1 MPDSSR
7 ERLAYVLLAVGVV
20 AFAVLHTV
28 LAHWKSQGLMSEWGF
43 DLTFFHNL
51 VWNFSEG
58 HGYRQ
63 SATYHEPP
71 GIFAETHFE
80 PIILLAV
87 PFYKVVPS
95 LTTLFA
101 VQATLI
107 ALGSIGVF
115 RLVRSGGGTALAAV
129 AGAWLYLGWWPVW
142 RVTMADIRPLT
153 WALPLLL
160 LCCAALREGKHREA
174 FAWGLAACFSREE
187 IPLLVIG
194 LCAAAW
200 LWRLEPRGRRRTTA
214 VLLAVASV
222 VFLVGTTMMRSNSTF
237 YIRPMDWIRTMLG
250 GENPDGAMAQWG
262 HSAGEL
268 LGTRVRFLA
277 EWFVPVGI
285 GAVLAPELI
294 AASAPML
301 VYLFSQA
308 HEWATWEGPYI
319 HHSAPA
325 MGLIAAA
332 AAVGWTRLL
341 TRLPVERVS
350 QMCEDRATRLRIAVL
365 SQPRPSFVV
374 WLMDRTGQLDWRSVC
389 RGASVIAVLIG
400 LFAAEVLVLRG
411 IRINQE
417 DVVYSRWERHVEGEI
432 EPWRQQDER
441 VLEAHRLADQVPAD
455 AVVMADW
462 HTVHLFSGRLYVYS
476 YHQESPDEISPGVG
490 EPMLAKAEEQPRWAL
505 INTED
510 QPWMARAEAHGLI
523 PRDRGGDWVLY
534 GPK

>member
-1 MPDSSR
+1 MPDTPR
-7 ERLAYVLLAVGVV
+7 ERLAHVLLAVGVV

-28 LAHWKSQGLMSEWGF
+28 LAHWKAQGLMSEWGF

-51 VWNFSEG
+51 VWNVSEG

-107 ALGSIGVF
+107 ALGSIGIY
-115 RLVRSGGGTALAAV
+115 RLVRAGGGTALAAV

-160 LCCAALREGKHREA
+160 LACAALRESRHNEA

-200 LWRLEPRGRRRTTA
+200 LWRLEPVAQRRKTA
-214 VLLAVASV
+214 VLLAIAAV

-237 YIRPMDWIRTMLG
+237 YIRPLDWIRSMLG
-250 GENPDGAMAQWG
+250 GEDSDGSMAQWG

-268 LGTRVRFLA
+268 LGTRLRFLA
-277 EWFVPVGI
+277 EWILPVGI
-285 GAVLAPELI
+285 GAFFAPELL
-294 AASAPML
+294 AASAPMI

-325 MGLIAAA
+325 MGLVAAA

-341 TRLPVERVS
+341 TCRPLP
-350 QMCEDRATRLRIAVL
+350 RAAIVAV
-365 SQPRPSFVV
+365 VV
-374 WLMDRTGQLDWRSVC
+374 V
-389 RGASVIAVLIG
+389 
-400 LFAAEVLVLRG
+400 LFAAEGVVLNGLRL
-411 IRINQE
+411 NQE

-441 VLEAHRLADQVPAD
+441 VLEAHRLAARVPAD

-476 YHQESPDEISPGVG
+476 YHQESPEVVTPGSG
-490 EPMLAKAEEQPRWAL
+490 EPMLAKAERQPRWAL
-505 INTED
+505 INRED
-510 QPWMARAEAHGLI
+510 QPWMARAEAHGLV
-523 PRDRGGDWVLY
+523 PRDQGGDWVLY